1 MSRRALVEQALE
13 EEASEQIRNWEQE
26 AVDEFEDE
34 MADNA
39 DVTDL
44 EFWDDWNYPDEY
56 DWDIGY

>member
-56 DWDIGY
+56 DWDIGD